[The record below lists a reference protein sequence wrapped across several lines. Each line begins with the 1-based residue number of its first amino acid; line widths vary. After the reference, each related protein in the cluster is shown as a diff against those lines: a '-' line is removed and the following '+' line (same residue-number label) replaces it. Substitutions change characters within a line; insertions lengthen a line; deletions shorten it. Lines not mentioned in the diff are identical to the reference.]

1 MSSAL
6 RTLVT
11 IVVCFAFS
19 EINGLQRFA
28 EQPVYTEVNPN
39 EDAILSCKVIDKQG
53 SCSWQKDNK
62 PVGIYPKKYEWAAS
76 SMMIHQSLQPP
87 HYGGDCSLWIRS
99 ATLDFDDG
107 FWECQVTA
115 SDFTT
120 QDALTS
126 QPVRLV
132 VRVTPQRPRLE
143 HEGVHVP
150 PGHNVTVDS
159 GGVATVKCISHYGN
173 PPATLKWFLG
183 GREIPALGA
192 QVNATEAD
200 NPRTWSATSVVQVK
214 ASRERHGEMLQCIAF
229 HESYATKSMSV
240 EARMDIKYAPTIR
253 LLGAPQIDLEEG
265 KDVLILRCE
274 ADANPPASI
283 VWRRSGRSEI
293 ASLQESLQL
302 RPVSRG
308 DAGLYTCQAQNT
320 VGTSEQLSVEVDV
333 KYPPRINIAGPDLLT
348 TAPLYSPAAFI
359 CDADG
364 NPPPTFKWF
373 QRLPTGSKLLERGME
388 KRLVIDNVTY
398 DYQGEYECHATNY
411 INGQER
417 TVTSSPVSL
426 QVVGA
431 PQVLRLHPGA
441 HSVSVRKGQTAS
453 LSLVVCADPRPRHVA
468 WEWGSLRLEAG
479 AGITRYHADEVLQDS
494 REDCYLSTLH
504 IRDVDMHDA
513 RPYYLV
519 VENERGVDRH
529 AVHLIVEGTFT
540 EPLEMSY
547 LLGIA
552 GGCIAALL
560 ILICLCIYAVR
571 AKKCCFKGRSGYKS
585 SDKDSEKADLK
596 SRSDSTSGPQG
607 DSIYTTPAGFHH
619 NHHHGGVIQGSPEA
633 MKSNNISKDKD
644 SNDDCKSLIVN
655 DSSSSSCPDNNE
667 VSILGG
673 KLSSDSSH
681 VSNSSNR
688 NSYNCSY
695 SYNYSYRN
703 GDDDN
708 IGENNL
714 NLFKRC
720 QFTKLHIFRRKQSFS
735 SLQLSSDLNVDSPS
749 LKKHAFRKYKSD
761 DVIYRQ
767 ASCDADDE
775 VLQVVGLPERDD
787 KLERKPKNVE
797 KVTKNSSDTPTTPE
811 MSVDLNDPNTFKHNI
826 VNEKE
831 EHLIIANPFSI
842 FHENSTVIDVNIAPV
857 VDQSPK
863 SKLKSKTHDKIKSL
877 SRKESKT
884 YRPDFTLAKNN
895 FDTISENNANLAPND
910 AHHLYGMPVSYFE
923 RQDFLKT
930 DEPAEQTSSTRGSL
944 RSTSKQQN
952 NHKKDNNTFGKV
964 PHIKKLKISYP
975 NRTYHP
981 GSDSKRVAGDGD
993 SAGGGSGNT
1002 QTATS
1007 LGYFERLQQKTKQ
1020 GLQKIREK
1028 YRPSSSR
1035 SVHNYENQS
1044 FERSPKN
1051 EKRSADQLTD
1061 NGKVI
1066 YKSYK
1071 SEIDLTKNLHYLD
1084 AYLKENFDDLKSY
1097 SRSSNSVGR
1106 IPRRRAGT
1114 TTSSVSLHHRKKDGQ
1129 YLQPLGVY
1137 PADSQELKAATKS
1150 KSRQSSNYHKRSK
1163 SCTKSLNCTAPLL
1176 ERYKADFSSIASKSM
1191 TTSSSISSS
1200 DYASVFSGPTNP
1212 NLSESKAP
1220 ISQATQEDGKYS
1232 GFISN
1237 NFTYQSCPKSDGATY
1252 SALFNNFS
1260 SNDPYTSNL
1269 AEGMTSEDED
1279 ATVNDEYN
1287 EQNFKPFYDVD
1298 TTIRREQS
1306 LNPFVDDTE
1315 WVVPENE
1322 DRLSGFDG
1330 YDKNV
1335 EYENYLEHYHNHKKS
1350 KIHEYSDNVPQYY
1363 TKKRSPSH
1371 YNHRRIT
1378 KDNHHHH
1385 QTDYDEFFFHNIRN
1399 SKNDENIQ
1407 IALNSSSNKP
1417 TRQHYEALGKMFM
1430 PPPPHPLS
1438 SSHISLQPPD
1448 NILLSDESI
1457 LIPTMQP
1464 QPITSPSPSPSPPP
1478 PPPPPASRVLK
1489 HYNRHHH
1496 RSENVRE
1503 NLQKFYQPPHYHHSA
1518 VHYNN
1523 KMASTSS
1530 STTKGSVSSDG
1541 GIGTSDDNEAVASIE
1556 ITAASTPATGPSTN
1570 SNKSKRAYQHQQQHH
1585 QNSSRRN
1592 HSHHN
1597 NHQRIATNYHQ
1608 HQHQQQQQEKLLSP
1622 AEQFKEK
1629 VTYQQQKQQQQS
1641 HHYQITSPYP
1651 SQPQSLSSHS
1661 AGITNL
1667 CQDDKETFIVEY
1679 EC

>member
-529 AVHLIVEGTFT
+529 AVHLIVE

-633 MKSNNISKDKD
+633 MKSTTH
-644 SNDDCKSLIVN
+644 LLQ
-655 DSSSSSCPDNNE
+655 PW
-667 VSILGG
+667 
-673 KLSSDSSH
+673 
-681 VSNSSNR
+681 
-688 NSYNCSY
+688 
-695 SYNYSYRN
+695 
-703 GDDDN
+703 
-708 IGENNL
+708 
-714 NLFKRC
+714 
-720 QFTKLHIFRRKQSFS
+720 KQSQHSSPHQEQQSHKKKSPGLKTGHTLTYTIPSSGDQTYSASAGLLGSQRHQRDLFS
-735 SLQLSSDLNVDSPS
+735 GDLGIPEITTRVGSVI
-749 LKKHAFRKYKSD
+749 HAFETMAMLRK
-761 DVIYRQ
+761 
-767 ASCDADDE
+767 
-775 VLQVVGLPERDD
+775 
-787 KLERKPKNVE
+787 
-797 KVTKNSSDTPTTPE
+797 
-811 MSVDLNDPNTFKHNI
+811 ND
-826 VNEKE
+826 
-831 EHLIIANPFSI
+831 
-842 FHENSTVIDVNIAPV
+842 
-857 VDQSPK
+857 
-863 SKLKSKTHDKIKSL
+863 
-877 SRKESKT
+877 
-884 YRPDFTLAKNN
+884 
-895 FDTISENNANLAPND
+895 ANLAPMLRKDDSCKSLTTGERNK
-910 AHHLYGMPVSYFE
+910 SYRASKISLGSKYNQMKRKSTE
-923 RQDFLKT
+923 SRNKVAL
-930 DEPAEQTSSTRGSL
+930 ASTSSHSLPDTFFTLRPQNYPLPIDVPDSKSQCNPSFSVDIRQNVKVDPKHDTPHHSVQDDYRKNLFGSQSLKKRRSKIPLLGGSSYKSTAENDDDFINKAFNGIFDNVDDEDDNDDDKNNNRSAIPSKLNLRPSRSSTLNDIFEFTKNKNQSL
-944 RSTSKQQN
+944 RKS
-952 NHKKDNNTFGKV
+952 
-964 PHIKKLKISYP
+964 
-975 NRTYHP
+975 
-981 GSDSKRVAGDGD
+981 
-993 SAGGGSGNT
+993 
-1002 QTATS
+1002 
-1007 LGYFERLQQKTKQ
+1007 
-1020 GLQKIREK
+1020 
-1028 YRPSSSR
+1028 PSSSSTTAIFHADAVKDAAAIR
-1035 SVHNYENQS
+1035 HVADHPSRRGDKSKYDFNYPTSQQKHQQISDNNDNFIRGSTLSQS
-1044 FERSPKN
+1044 FIKN
-1051 EKRSADQLTD
+1051 GGGDSSVPPSGTREGALGACNYR
-1061 NGKVI
+1061 
-1066 YKSYK
+1066 
-1071 SEIDLTKNLHYLD
+1071 YL
-1084 AYLKENFDDLKSY
+1084 ESNT
-1097 SRSSNSVGR
+1097 RSSPS
-1106 IPRRRAGT
+1106 
-1114 TTSSVSLHHRKKDGQ
+1114 
-1129 YLQPLGVY
+1129 QPLSDREGNTIM
-1137 PADSQELKAATKS
+1137 SSSHQTS
-1150 KSRQSSNYHKRSK
+1150 GFTSGSGMSRKTRHPLAMMAVNQQKRSK
-1163 SCTKSLNCTAPLL
+1163 SSTEIVDELTRRK
-1176 ERYKADFSSIASKSM
+1176 
-1191 TTSSSISSS
+1191 
-1200 DYASVFSGPTNP
+1200 
-1212 NLSESKAP
+1212 
-1220 ISQATQEDGKYS
+1220 
-1232 GFISN
+1232 
-1237 NFTYQSCPKSDGATY
+1237 NFKRA
-1252 SALFNNFS
+1252 
-1260 SNDPYTSNL
+1260 TSNIL
-1269 AEGMTSEDED
+1269 
-1279 ATVNDEYN
+1279 
-1287 EQNFKPFYDVD
+1287 FKPR
-1298 TTIRREQS
+1298 TM
-1306 LNPFVDDTE
+1306 
-1315 WVVPENE
+1315 
-1322 DRLSGFDG
+1322 DR
-1330 YDKNV
+1330 
-1335 EYENYLEHYHNHKKS
+1335 
-1350 KIHEYSDNVPQYY
+1350 
-1363 TKKRSPSH
+1363 
-1371 YNHRRIT
+1371 
-1378 KDNHHHH
+1378 
-1385 QTDYDEFFFHNIRN
+1385 
-1399 SKNDENIQ
+1399 
-1407 IALNSSSNKP
+1407 A
-1417 TRQHYEALGKMFM
+1417 
-1430 PPPPHPLS
+1430 
-1438 SSHISLQPPD
+1438 
-1448 NILLSDESI
+1448 
-1457 LIPTMQP
+1457 
-1464 QPITSPSPSPSPPP
+1464 
-1478 PPPPPASRVLK
+1478 
-1489 HYNRHHH
+1489 
-1496 RSENVRE
+1496 
-1503 NLQKFYQPPHYHHSA
+1503 
-1518 VHYNN
+1518 
-1523 KMASTSS
+1523 
-1530 STTKGSVSSDG
+1530 
-1541 GIGTSDDNEAVASIE
+1541 E
-1556 ITAASTPATGPSTN
+1556 I
-1570 SNKSKRAYQHQQQHH
+1570 
-1585 QNSSRRN
+1585 
-1592 HSHHN
+1592 
-1597 NHQRIATNYHQ
+1597 
-1608 HQHQQQQQEKLLSP
+1608 
-1622 AEQFKEK
+1622 
-1629 VTYQQQKQQQQS
+1629 
-1641 HHYQITSPYP
+1641 
-1651 SQPQSLSSHS
+1651 
-1661 AGITNL
+1661 
-1667 CQDDKETFIVEY
+1667 
-1679 EC
+1679 